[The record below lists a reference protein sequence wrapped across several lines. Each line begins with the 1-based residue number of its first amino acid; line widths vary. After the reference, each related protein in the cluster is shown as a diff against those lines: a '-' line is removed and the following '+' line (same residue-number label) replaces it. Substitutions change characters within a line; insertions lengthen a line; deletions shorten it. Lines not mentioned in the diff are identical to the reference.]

1 MHQFSEATSGKNCV
15 YGRNSNSK
23 EPNVNKKKRLAR
35 IPSHPSM
42 VYLPTYL
49 VNVGLGKYTIHGSY
63 EDDLSFPEV
72 NFSNAPMSFNQVDH
86 SAP

>member
-1 MHQFSEATSGKNCV
+1 M
-15 YGRNSNSK
+15 
-23 EPNVNKKKRLAR
+23 
-35 IPSHPSM
+35 
-42 VYLPTYL
+42 

-86 SAP
+86 IPHLSDTFSSHPNPEQTGWFLLHIFHYLRVKNEKKRIPRRQDI